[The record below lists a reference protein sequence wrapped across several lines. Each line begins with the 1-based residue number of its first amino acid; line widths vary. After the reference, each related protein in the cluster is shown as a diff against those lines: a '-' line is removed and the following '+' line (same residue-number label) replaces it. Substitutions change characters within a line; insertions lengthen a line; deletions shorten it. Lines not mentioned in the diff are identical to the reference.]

1 MDFHDFLES
10 GLLVPSPFNVP
21 SGAGGSD
28 DMMPSIGSDAGSSS
42 SSASSATYHSLAST
56 IVTGDNHDNTA
67 NEKDEVRERLV
78 QMESELALANMETK
92 ELQVKLQGFE
102 ETLAKKVRDFLQS
115 FVFCV
120 PAFVC

>member
-28 DMMPSIGSDAGSSS
+28 DLMPSIGSDAGSSS

-56 IVTGDNHDNTA
+56 IVTGDNHDSA
-67 NEKDEVRERLV
+67 GGNEKDEVRERLV

-102 ETLAKKVRDFLQS
+102 ETLAKKVRDF
-115 FVFCV
+115 
-120 PAFVC
+120 